1 MTRYT
6 FVCLKNTEVRP
17 EYTDS
22 LSSRLLIST
31 EIGPTW
37 RQAIE
42 NRDGSSA
49 RPKVPLTPPVR
60 VWLIWQATPGT
71 FGASHALTQPPS
83 FLTTNRQVVQ
93 TQRTTAARGAGVPRL
108 TATARP

>member
-49 RPKVPLTPPVR
+49 RPSPPLIPPVR
-60 VWLIWQATPGT
+60 AWLMWQATPGT
-71 FGASHALTQPPS
+71 FGSSNALSSEFCGPIAVTLKGGDMSVPFTMIVEPTQ
-83 FLTTNRQVVQ
+83 
-93 TQRTTAARGAGVPRL
+93 
-108 TATARP
+108 